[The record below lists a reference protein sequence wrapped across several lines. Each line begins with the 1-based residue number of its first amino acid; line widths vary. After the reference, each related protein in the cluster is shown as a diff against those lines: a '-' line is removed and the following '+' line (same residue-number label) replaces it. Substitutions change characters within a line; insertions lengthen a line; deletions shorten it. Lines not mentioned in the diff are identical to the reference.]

1 MDTDIKGFEES
12 PCFRGPAGENPVG
25 ERSFNAPRLTPGER
39 PRKEQTSLPPCVAA
53 AATKVARGG

>member
-12 PCFRGPAGENPVG
+12 PCFRGPAGNPVG